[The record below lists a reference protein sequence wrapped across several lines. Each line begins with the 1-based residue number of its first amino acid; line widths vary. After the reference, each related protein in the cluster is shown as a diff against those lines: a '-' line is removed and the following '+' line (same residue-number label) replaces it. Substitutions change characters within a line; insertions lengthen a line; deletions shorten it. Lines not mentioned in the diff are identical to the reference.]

1 MDNMNRK
8 SVQRRIEIMRTA
20 NNVKILSVGDTV
32 EVLPG
37 TMAALTARGF
47 VADYMTESVDGMIGT
62 IVEDF
67 RDVVGCPHL
76 GVELSFSHPVGIP
89 EEFLVSR

>member
-1 MDNMNRK
+1 MPHT
-8 SVQRRIEIMRTA
+8 IH
-20 NNVKILSVGDTV
+20 VGDSV

-37 TMAALTARGF
+37 TMAALRARGF
-47 VADYMTESVDGMIGT
+47 VADYMTESVDGMVGT
-62 IVEDF
+62 VVEDF

-89 EEFLVSR
+89 EKFLKSR